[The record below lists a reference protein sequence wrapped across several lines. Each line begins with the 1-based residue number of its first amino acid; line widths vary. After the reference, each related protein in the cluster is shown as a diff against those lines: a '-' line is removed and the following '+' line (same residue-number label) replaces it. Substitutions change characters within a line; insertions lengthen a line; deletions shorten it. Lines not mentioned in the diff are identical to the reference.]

1 MPQTDRPLSSPTHP
15 AIACIGGAVINRKYR
30 SKRAI
35 LPRTSNPA
43 SLTVSYGGVARNVAE
58 NLARLGYSVS
68 LVSALGDDVAG
79 EVIRDHM
86 QDLGVRMDHVTVSPD
101 LPTAE
106 YAAILSDDG
115 ELFSAAAAMDIL
127 DSLTPEGLE
136 SVWPSLADQAWV
148 FAECNLPTDT
158 LHLLLQSC
166 RNLSVRLAV
175 DTVSMPKAG
184 RLPNDLTGIDV
195 LFTNLDE
202 SGALLG
208 RSSAA
213 PGELV
218 QGLLARGA
226 ANVVLTMGSEG
237 HLVGTQGSVSHQPAI
252 SAEPVDVTGA
262 GDALISAT
270 LHGLVRG
277 ESLERA
283 AEIGAL
289 LAGLTVQSELD
300 VRPELS
306 ADWLHEQA
314 NRHAQ
319 KKPES

>member
-1 MPQTDRPLSSPTHP
+1 M
-15 AIACIGGAVINRKYR
+15 INRKYR

-58 NLARLGYSVS
+58 NLARLGHSVS
-68 LVSALGDDVAG
+68 LVSALGDDAAG
-79 EVIRDHM
+79 LSIRDHM
-86 QDLGVRMDHVTVSPD
+86 RSLGVGMDQVTVSPS
-101 LPTAE
+101 LATAE
-106 YAAILSDDG
+106 YAAILNDDG

-136 SVWPSLADQAWV
+136 SVWPSLSDQAWV
-148 FAECNLPTDT
+148 FAECNLPADT

-166 RNLSVRLAV
+166 RNLSVRLAI
-175 DTVSMPKAG
+175 DTVSMPKAR
-184 RLPNDLTGIDV
+184 RLPKDLTGIDV

-202 SGALLG
+202 AGAMLG
-208 RSSAA
+208 TPSAV
-213 PGELV
+213 PSEQVLD
-218 QGLLARGA
+218 LLARGA

-237 HLVGTQGSVSHQPAI
+237 HLVGTQGSVSHHPAV
-252 SAEPVDVTGA
+252 SAKPVDVTGA

-270 LHGLVRG
+270 LHGLVRR
-277 ESLERA
+277 ESLESA

-289 LAGLTVQSELD
+289 LAGLTVQSVLD

-314 NRHAQ
+314 NKHAQ